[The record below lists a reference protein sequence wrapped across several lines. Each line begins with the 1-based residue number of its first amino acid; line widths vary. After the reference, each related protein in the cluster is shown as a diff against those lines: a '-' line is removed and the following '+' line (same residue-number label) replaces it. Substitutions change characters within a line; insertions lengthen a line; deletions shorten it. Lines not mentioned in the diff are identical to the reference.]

1 MVTEEQGNFKEFD
14 FRQLLNH
21 YRKKTISFSEWLDD
35 FMANPG
41 NHLHTSST
49 LISEAVKFFGYR
61 IVIRSGEPTIS
72 YNIFNDPFAKGINA
86 VFGQEFCIKHIVDVI
101 ESVGKESGP
110 NRGIILVGPPASGKT
125 NIIDL
130 ISLALEEYS
139 NQDNVRL
146 YTFYFQFGN
155 DDNHDDKRTVELHC
169 SFMHNPILLIPTI
182 LQLDG
187 RIIRPRQQLFE
198 QINKLRD
205 PYKEVLFPT
214 YYQNATLDKRN
225 LDILESL
232 MQHPRNR
239 DKPLSEII
247 DTYVRI
253 EEIEFSNAQARG
265 IANID
270 TMESLQMG
278 LQPLKMGQKA
288 LDIINQHLP
297 SHFLYNY
304 TGAIIAANRGILH
317 IHDAFGSSVGSSQ
330 PGDLE
335 YKPLLMLLG
344 SGRVSCEATQ
354 ASVDNTVVITTNIE
368 EMARLETHLTSSKL
382 LDRIEK
388 VPVNYLLDT
397 NSEMDILRR
406 DLSLMHEKF
415 DVDPNLLRLAAYFS
429 VLTRLLPPLR
439 EKFPPQWSK
448 EKVELYK
455 AVTPEQK
462 LFIYSCQAED
472 PAGTIRRLPHWHPF
486 RNEAVRLG
494 LDIGDQEELNC
505 LLFHRHE
512 AVHLESSGVFSRE
525 QLQLIDDEFMRLL
538 WNEHFPNEGQHGI
551 SVRQLQ
557 NIMRDTIAA
566 SDGRKIHVGTL
577 FSQLQRIVAEGHALH
592 HWLTIDQSYKRDRNP
607 LAPRRIGAKNFNKG
621 SGDYGDYPGCL
632 EIAQAL
638 YFEIIRREIT
648 VATVDRDPKLIECDL
663 RRYLQ
668 NILLARAVSNQA
680 FAHIMVPRYSFVDPD
695 TGEKVERPDL
705 IYMSSIEKIIAQG
718 KIAATT
724 RNQLAEKFLQL
735 QSSGELVIEEGKNII
750 NSRDDNLISCFVAEY
765 NHLLSHRKPVEGIN
779 LDELNEAFFQ
789 KRNAPDKYINY
800 SLEIR
805 NLVEII
811 LNNLT
816 IRYRYSQSLALDTVV
831 FALHKEIINF
841 REIIT

>member
-1 MVTEEQGNFKEFD
+1 MRSIKSD
-14 FRQLLNH
+14 PLLNDLNERIQGH
-21 YRKKTISFSEWLDD
+21 AEKFGLTLPEIRFFILEAMEFASLLEKKVYPVSPVNIWEGKNMVNRRFRIESGQESSLFYEVVQTGNPSYAYLNYSNSPMMQASVMAHVCGHCEFSELNVLKDSNRDRTEYVLYLGRKVQRSRRQMGDPLYQQYWNACESAIPLIAPNSRFNLDN
-35 FMANPG
+35 AIETEG
-41 NHLHTSST
+41 R
-49 LISEAVKFFGYR
+49 ISESSVTP
-61 IVIRSGEPTIS
+61 E
-72 YNIFNDPFAKGINA
+72 
-86 VFGQEFCIKHIVDVI
+86 E
-101 ESVGKESGP
+101 ES
-110 NRGIILVGPPASGKT
+110 
-125 NIIDL
+125 
-130 ISLALEEYS
+130 
-139 NQDNVRL
+139 
-146 YTFYFQFGN
+146 
-155 DDNHDDKRTVELHC
+155 
-169 SFMHNPILLIPTI
+169 
-182 LQLDG
+182 
-187 RIIRPRQQLFE
+187 
-198 QINKLRD
+198 
-205 PYKEVLFPT
+205 EVLQSPGAFSS
-214 YYQNATLDKRN
+214 TLDKRN
-225 LDILESL
+225 LDIIESL

-270 TMESLQMG
+270 TMENLQMG
-278 LQPLKMGQKA
+278 LQPLKLGQKA

-406 DLSLMHEKF
+406 DLSLMHEKY
-415 DVDPNLLRLAAYFS
+415 DVDPNLLRLASYFS
-429 VLTRLLPPLR
+429 VLTRFLPPLR

-448 EKVELYK
+448 EKIAFYK
-455 AVTPEQK
+455 EITPEQK

-486 RNEAVRLG
+486 CNEALRLG
-494 LDIGDQEELNC
+494 IDIDDQEELNR
-505 LLFHRHE
+505 LLFHLHE
-512 AVHLESSGVFSRE
+512 AVNLESSGVFSLE

-607 LAPRRIGAKNFNKG
+607 LAPRRIGSKNFNKG
-621 SGDYGDYPGCL
+621 CADYGDYPGSL

-648 VATVDRDPKLIECDL
+648 VATVDRDPKLIDGDL

-668 NILLARAVSNQA
+668 NVLLARAVTNQA

-695 TGEKVERPDL
+695 TGAKVERPDL
-705 IYMSSIEKIIAQG
+705 TYMSSIEKIIAQG
-718 KIAATT
+718 KAAATI

-750 NSRDDNLISCFVAEY
+750 NSRDDNLTSCFVAEY
-765 NHLLSHRKPVEGIN
+765 TRLLSHGKTVEGDT

-789 KRNAPDKYINY
+789 KRNAPENY
-800 SLEIR
+800 TGYRAEIR
-805 NLVEII
+805 SLVETI
-811 LNNLT
+811 LNNMT

-831 FALHKEIINF
+831 FALRKKIINF
-841 REIIT
+841 QEIIT